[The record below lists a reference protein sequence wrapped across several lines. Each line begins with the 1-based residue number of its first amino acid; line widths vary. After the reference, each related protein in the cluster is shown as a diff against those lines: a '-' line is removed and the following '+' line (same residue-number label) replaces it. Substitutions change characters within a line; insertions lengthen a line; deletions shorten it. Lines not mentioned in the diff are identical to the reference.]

1 MRIISGNFRNRTLET
16 PADETIRP
24 TSDKTRGAIFNI
36 LEHRNW
42 PAHPLLPECHV
53 ADVFCGTG
61 ALGLE
66 ALSRGVKHVHFID
79 NSRESIQLTK
89 ANIAKFKC
97 AEQCTLITSDA
108 HKIELKRPQ
117 FDLVML
123 DPPYEKNLGEKA
135 LLHFEKQG
143 LLKTHTVIMLETK
156 KGEVVTLPPSF
167 EMVDERSYGIA
178 MVRFYLYGTKA

>member
-1 MRIISGNFRNRTLET
+1 MRIISGTYRNRALET

-36 LEHRNW
+36 LEHRSW

-79 NSRESIQLTK
+79 NARESIALTK
-89 ANIAKFKC
+89 ANIVKLKC

-108 HKIELKRPQ
+108 HKVEFKHPQ

-143 LLKTHTVIMLETK
+143 LLKTNTVIMLETK

-178 MVRFYLYGTKA
+178 TVHFYLYKARA

>member
-1 MRIISGNFRNRTLET
+1 MRIISGTFRNRTLET

-36 LEHRNW
+36 LEHRAW
-42 PAHPLLPECHV
+42 PAHPLLPTCHV

-79 NSRESIQLTK
+79 HSRESLALTK
-89 ANIAKFKC
+89 TNIAKFKC
-97 AEQCTLITSDA
+97 ANQCTLINEDA
-108 HKIELKRPQ
+108 RKITIKSPQ

-123 DPPYEKNLGEKA
+123 DPPYNMNLAAKT

-143 LLKTHTVIMLETK
+143 LLKKNTVIMLETQ
-156 KGEVVTLPPSF
+156 KGEAVELPPSF
-167 EMVDERSYGIA
+167 DLQDERSYGIA
-178 MVRFYLYGTKA
+178 TVHFYTYGTKA